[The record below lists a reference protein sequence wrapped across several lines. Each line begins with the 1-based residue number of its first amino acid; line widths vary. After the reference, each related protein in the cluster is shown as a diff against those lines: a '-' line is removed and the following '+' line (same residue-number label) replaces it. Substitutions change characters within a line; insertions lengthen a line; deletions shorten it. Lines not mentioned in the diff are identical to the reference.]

1 MKRNLIYLL
10 SAFFSLMLII
20 SACTPEEFELGEPI
34 SKSELDYTITQDAT
48 DPNMVILESLTP
60 GVTPNWTTPM
70 GRSNRVKDT
79 VKLAFAGE
87 YKFVYG
93 VLSDGGFV
101 QDDTVKLSITTTNLS
116 YVDDPMWN
124 MLTGGVDEEK
134 TWVLDLDADGVSKY
148 FAGPLYFAGLSY
160 GYGNECI
167 DDVDCWSWN
176 PDWKG
181 NSWLMPAGDYGT
193 MTFSLKGNALVHADH
208 KMLGRVENGTYFLDA
223 KGKKLS
229 MTDASPLHDAGR
241 DGQVVNWGDL
251 QIISMTENTMQ
262 LAALRDEA
270 LSGEGAVWLIYNYI
284 SKDYSDNWVPA
295 DLPEPEPTLP
305 DGWQEDVSKTVEYVI
320 KWVLSPETPFN
331 WAALDGS
338 FLNNWNSVS
347 DYPDWTGFDET
358 IPPTYAEFALI
369 MNSQDNTIEY
379 IAPDGTT
386 TEGTYTLD
394 EKGVYTFDGVTPNF
408 NICSW
413 VWLSTTAEN
422 QWRITKIEKDAGG
435 NVTGMWVGARATDK
449 DEYMVY
455 KLIPNAAGGS
465 PEAPQGT
472 ELAFDNSKFVFGDLE
487 GNGNLRLE
495 LFNDFGAT
503 KADPPIDPATV
514 VFNNRIEVKFTLS
527 GITLNDGAAGTYKTA
542 FQMADVD
549 WSTQFWGDG
558 TAAGEASVTGDGT
571 YTAYSEPGSAYEGAL
586 VFVIDIK
593 GIATDIVDL
602 SAVTATIDSII
613 IY

>member
-1 MKRNLIYLL
+1 MKRNLIYVL
-10 SAFFSLMLII
+10 SAMFLLMLII

-34 SKSELDYTITQDAT
+34 SKSELNYTITQDPT
-48 DPNMVILESLTP
+48 DPNMIILESLTP
-60 GVTPNWTTPM
+60 GLTPNWTTPM

-101 QDDTVKLSITTTNLS
+101 QDDTVKFTITTTNLS
-116 YVDDPMWN
+116 YVDDPMWT

-134 TWVLDLDADGVSKY
+134 TWLLDLDADGVSKY

-193 MTFSLKGNALVHADH
+193 MTFSLKGNARIHADH

-369 MNSQDNTIEY
+369 MNSQDYTIEY

-455 KLIPNAAGGS
+455 KLIPQAAGSG

-472 ELAFDNSKFVFGDLE
+472 ELDFDNSKFVFGDLE

-495 LFNDFGAT
+495 LFNEYGST

-514 VFNNRIEVKFTLS
+514 VFNNRIQVKFTIS
-527 GITLNDGAAGTYKTA
+527 GITLNDGAAGVYKTA
-542 FQMADVD
+542 FQMADAD
-549 WSTQFWGDG
+549 WSSQFWGDG
-558 TAAGEASVTGDGT
+558 TAAGEASVTGNGT
-571 YTAYSEPGSAYEGAL
+571 YTAYCEPGSPFDGTM
-586 VFVIDIK
+586 VFLIDIK
-593 GIATDIVDL
+593 GMATDIADL
-602 SAVTATIDSII
+602 SAVSATIDSII

>member
-1 MKRNLIYLL
+1 MKKNLIYVL
-10 SAFFSLMLII
+10 SVFFTLMLII

-93 VLSDGGFV
+93 VLSAGGFM
-101 QDDTVKLSITTTNLS
+101 QDDTVKLNITTTNLS

-134 TWVLDLDADGVSKY
+134 TWLLDLDANGVSKY

-160 GYGNECI
+160 GYGNECV
-167 DDVDCWSWN
+167 DEVDCWSWN
-176 PDWKG
+176 PDWAG
-181 NSWLMPAGDYGT
+181 NSWLMPAGDFGT
-193 MTFSLKGNALVHADH
+193 MTFSLKGNAVIHSDH

-251 QIISMTENTMQ
+251 QILSLTENTMQ
-262 LAALRDEA
+262 LAALRDQA

-295 DLPEPEPTLP
+295 DLPEPEPSLP
-305 DGWQEDVSKTVEYVI
+305 DGWQDDVSKTVDYVI

-338 FLNNWNSVS
+338 FLNIWNSVS
-347 DYPDWTGFDET
+347 DYPDWTGFNAA
-358 IPPTYAEFALI
+358 IPPTYADFSLT
-369 MNSQDNTIEY
+369 MNSQDYSIAY
-379 IAPDGTT
+379 VAPDGTT
-386 TEGTYTLD
+386 AEGTYTLD

-422 QWRITKIEKDAGG
+422 QWRITRIEKDAGG
-435 NVTGMWVGARATDK
+435 NITGMWVGARATDK

-455 KLIPNAAGGS
+455 KLIPQASGGGT
-465 PEAPQGT
+465 EEPQGT
-472 ELAFDNSKFVFGDLE
+472 PLAFDNSKFVYGDLE

-514 VFNNRIEVKFTLS
+514 VFNNRIVVKFTLS
-527 GITLNDGAAGTYKTA
+527 GITLNDGVAGTYKSA
-542 FQMADVD
+542 FQMADTD

-558 TAAGEASVTGDGT
+558 TAAGEISVTGDGT
-571 YTAYSEPGSAYEGAL
+571 YTAYCEPGSAYDGAL

-593 GIATDIVDL
+593 GMAADIADL
-602 SAVTATIDSII
+602 SAVTATIDSVV